1 MNNILEIKNLYK
13 NYQTKKE
20 EINVLNNINIKLKQG
35 DFLGIVGPSGSG
47 KSTLLSI
54 ISGLETM
61 TSGEI
66 IKDDITF
73 AYMLQNDSLLPYM
86 TILNNC
92 LLGLKI
98 QKKCNKEKINEVK
111 ELLTKYGLKDYIYKY
126 PRDLS
131 GGQKQRASLIR
142 ALSLSPDVLL
152 LDEPFSALD
161 YQNRL
166 RISNDVK
173 NILTKEKKSMII
185 VTHDISEAISLCSK
199 VIVLSNKP
207 TRIKSIYEIKLEN
220 EDDPIKKRMNEDFM
234 NYYKMIW
241 RDLNE

>member
-61 TSGEI
+61 TNGEI

-98 QKKCNKEKINEVK
+98 KKKCNKEKINEVK

>member
-98 QKKCNKEKINEVK
+98 QKKYNKEKINEVK

-161 YQNRL
+161 YQNKL

>member
-161 YQNRL
+161 YQNKL